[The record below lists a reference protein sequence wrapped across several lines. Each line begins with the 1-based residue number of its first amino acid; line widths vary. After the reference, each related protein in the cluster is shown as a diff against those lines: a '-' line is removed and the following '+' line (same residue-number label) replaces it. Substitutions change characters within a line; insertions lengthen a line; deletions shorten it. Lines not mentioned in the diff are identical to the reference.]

1 MKSLAKI
8 KYMKSSQKNVYI
20 VKLDDTENKY
30 NNTYYNTFKINPVDV
45 NSTTYN
51 DSNKEDNKEDPTF

>member
-8 KYMKSSQKNVYI
+8 KYMKSSQKNMYI
-20 VKLDDTENKY
+20 VKLDDTENKC
-30 NNTYYNTFKINPVDV
+30 NNTYYNTFKINPVDG